1 MIDYR
6 NRKARPLTI
15 QKALPVVASIGII
28 LVVALLRERSRTLA
42 AILATMPIN
51 MVLGMWIVSGAAEAD
66 AQVMTDFVR
75 SLLVGLV
82 PSFIW
87 LLMVYGALRAG
98 APLWTAI
105 LAGYGVWG
113 ALIALAFWMG
123 VLTPGR

>member
-1 MIDYR
+1 
-6 NRKARPLTI
+6 LTI

-28 LVVALLRERSRTLA
+28 LIVALLRERSRTLA

-51 MVLGMWIVSGAAEAD
+51 MVLGMWIVSEAAGAD

-82 PSFIW
+82 PSFVW
-87 LLMVYGALRAG
+87 LAMVYIALRAG
-98 APLWTAI
+98 VPLWTAV
-105 LAGYGVWG
+105 LSGYGVWG
-113 ALIALAFWMG
+113 ALIVLAFWMG

>member
-1 MIDYR
+1 
-6 NRKARPLTI
+6 LTI
-15 QKALPVVASIGII
+15 QKVLPVVASIGII

-66 AQVMTDFVR
+66 AQVMTAFVR

-87 LLMVYGALRAG
+87 LAMVYIALRAG
-98 APLWTAI
+98 APLWTAV
-105 LAGYGVWG
+105 LSGYGVWG